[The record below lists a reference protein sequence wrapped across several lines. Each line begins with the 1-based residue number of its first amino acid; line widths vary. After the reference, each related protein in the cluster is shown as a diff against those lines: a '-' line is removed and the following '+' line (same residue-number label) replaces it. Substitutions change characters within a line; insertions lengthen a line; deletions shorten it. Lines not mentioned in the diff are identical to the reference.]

1 MNSNSNNNNNNN
13 NNSSKS
19 IRGKV
24 HKYDSDNI
32 DTDVIIPGPYLKIHD
47 HKELAKHAM
56 EGIDP
61 SFPGKVSQGD
71 FLVAGNNFGCGS
83 SREHAPIA
91 LSQTGIKA
99 ILAQSFARIFYRN
112 SVDGGYL
119 LPLEIDASTVK
130 KISDGDELII
140 DIVENKITNITKNDH
155 YLMKP
160 FPELIAKIVE
170 AGGLINY
177 KPD

>member
-1 MNSNSNNNNNNN
+1 LN
-13 NNSSKS
+13 KTLKG
-19 IRGKV
+19 RV
-24 HKYDSDNI
+24 HKYDRHNI

-61 SFPGKVSQGD
+61 KFPEKVSEGD

-99 ILAQSFARIFYRN
+99 ILAPSFARIFYRN
-112 SVDGGYL
+112 AVDGGYL
-119 LPLEIDASTVK
+119 LPIEVDEQTFK
-130 KISDGDELII
+130 KISDRDQLEINL
-140 DIVENKITNITKNDH
+140 EKNLITNLTKEEQ
-155 YLMKP
+155 YKMKP

-170 AGGLINY
+170 AGGLMNFR
-177 KPD
+177 PGTV

>member
-1 MNSNSNNNNNNN
+1 MSSSNNNKNSG
-13 NNSSKS
+13 SSKS

-24 HKYDSDNI
+24 HKYDIDNI

-61 SFPGKVSQGD
+61 NFPEKVSQGD

-91 LSQTGIKA
+91 LSQTGIRA

-112 SVDGGYL
+112 AVDGGYL
-119 LPLEIDASTVK
+119 LPIEIDPSTVK
-130 KISDGDELII
+130 IISDGDELMI
-140 DIVENKITNITKNDH
+140 DIVQNKITNITKNEQ

-177 KPD
+177 KPG

>member
-1 MNSNSNNNNNNN
+1 MN
-13 NNSSKS
+13 KTLKG
-19 IRGKV
+19 RA
-24 HKYDSDNI
+24 HKYDRHNI

-61 SFPGKVSQGD
+61 KFPEKVSEGD

-99 ILAQSFARIFYRN
+99 ILAPSFARIFYRN
-112 SVDGGYL
+112 AVDGGYL
-119 LPLEIDASTVK
+119 LPIEVDEQTFK
-130 KISDGDELII
+130 KISDRDQLEINL
-140 DIVENKITNITKNDH
+140 EKNLITNLTKEEQ
-155 YLMKP
+155 YKMKP

-170 AGGLINY
+170 AGGLMNFR
-177 KPD
+177 PGTV

>member
-1 MNSNSNNNNNNN
+1 ML
-13 NNSSKS
+13 
-19 IRGKV
+19 RGRV
-24 HKYDSDNI
+24 HKYESDNI

-61 SFPGKVSQGD
+61 TFPGKVSQGD
-71 FLVAGNNFGCGS
+71 FLVSGNNFGCGS

-112 SVDGGYL
+112 AVDGGYL
-119 LPLEIDASTVK
+119 LPIEIEKSTVK
-130 KISDGDELII
+130 KISDGDKLEI
-140 DIVENKITNITKNDH
+140 DIANNKITNITKNEH
-155 YLMKP
+155 YFMKP

-177 KPD
+177 KADY

>member
-1 MNSNSNNNNNNN
+1 MN
-13 NNSSKS
+13 KTLK
-19 IRGKV
+19 GKV
-24 HKYDSDNI
+24 HKYDRANI

-61 SFPGKVSQGD
+61 KFPEKVQQGD
-71 FLVAGNNFGCGS
+71 FLVTGSNFGCGS

-99 ILAQSFARIFYRN
+99 ILAPTFARIFYRN
-112 SVDGGYL
+112 AVDGGYL
-119 LPLEIDASTVK
+119 LPIEIDESTVK
-130 KISDGDELII
+130 KIGDKDELEINLS
-140 DIVENKITNITKNDH
+140 ENRITNVTKGEQ
-155 YLMKP
+155 YSMKP

-170 AGGLINY
+170 AGGLMKY
-177 KPD
+177 RPE